1 MGKWRSG
8 FVFGNPTRLLR
19 SASHFHRFSRFPSHS
34 PSPSNISPIFFF
46 YFKSS
51 FSSKKTTMAER
62 TPHSHSSTRRGQ
74 SHRGN
79 RSVEGQ
85 KIWVKV
91 DHGNKSPQTVNT
103 PQQRQ
108 SSPGRKEGDGE
119 SLRAL
124 RPFDICRS
132 GGVDTVRLKASLLE
146 LNREKRKELV
156 RSACMSQC
164 HNLRSGMILLKNH
177 LSHEDQV
184 KIIRTC
190 QKLGIGIGGF
200 YQPSYSDGAK
210 LHLQMMCLGKNWDP
224 EAKYVDIRPVDGA
237 KPPEIPEVFQKL
249 VKGAIQASHDFLLHQ
264 NKHINVEDELPNMS
278 PDLCIINF
286 YNENG
291 RLGLHQ
297 DRDESPQ
304 SIAKGLPVVS
314 FSVGNSAEFLYGVE
328 RDVDKAEKV
337 VLESGDVLIFGG
349 KSRMIFHGVST
360 IQANTT
366 PKLLIEETNLRPGR
380 LNLTFRQY

>member
-1 MGKWRSG
+1 
-8 FVFGNPTRLLR
+8 
-19 SASHFHRFSRFPSHS
+19 
-34 PSPSNISPIFFF
+34 
-46 YFKSS
+46 
-51 FSSKKTTMAER
+51 
-62 TPHSHSSTRRGQ
+62 
-74 SHRGN
+74 
-79 RSVEGQ
+79 
-85 KIWVKV
+85 
-91 DHGNKSPQTVNT
+91 
-103 PQQRQ
+103 
-108 SSPGRKEGDGE
+108 
-119 SLRAL
+119 
-124 RPFDICRS
+124 
-132 GGVDTVRLKASLLE
+132 
-146 LNREKRKELV
+146 
-156 RSACMSQC
+156 MSQC

-264 NKHINVEDELPNMS
+264 NKHINAEDELPNMS